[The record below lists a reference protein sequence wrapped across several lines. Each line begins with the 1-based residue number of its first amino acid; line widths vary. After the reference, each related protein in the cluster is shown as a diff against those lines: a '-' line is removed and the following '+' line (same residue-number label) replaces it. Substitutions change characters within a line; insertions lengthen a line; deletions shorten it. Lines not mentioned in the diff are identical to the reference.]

1 MAVTTAAVIGAGAAV
16 KGAYDSN
23 KNQKAAV
30 SAQKD
35 QLASN
40 EAFIKEQAAK
50 ARADTLPL
58 FDAAQQNRMLGGQ
71 AALDIFGAAVPQ
83 QASLFQQGNV
93 GAQQML
99 GQGAQQFQ
107 NAILGMPV
115 DYSYM
120 QPQQFETDFS
130 FMPTELPNFTT
141 SQQALNPAQ
150 PQNPQPNV
158 GIGNMPILGGGGFG
172 PTGPWGGHSRLFNRG
187 DR

>member
-1 MAVTTAAVIGAGAAV
+1 MSKIKDTFFGGAEKKAGKEMREAAEQG
-16 KGAYDSN
+16 
-23 KNQKAAV
+23 Q
-30 SAQKD
+30 
-35 QLASN
+35 
-40 EAFIKEQAAK
+40 EFIREGVEQA
-50 ARADTLPL
+50 RGDIMPL

-107 NAILGMPV
+107 NAILGAPV

-150 PQNPQPNV
+150 PQPNV
-158 GIGNMPILGGGGFG
+158 GIGNMPMLGGGGFG
-172 PTGPWGGHSRLFNRG
+172 PTGPWGGYSRLFNRG